1 MTDDA
6 APGTMPVARAM
17 RRVRAA
23 RSRLLDALPL
33 LATVVM
39 VGSLYLPADEGPPA
53 LAWETYS
60 VGSLRAAAREER
72 PAIVDV
78 SASWCA
84 PCVEMERTTFRDPS
98 VVALARGFA
107 LLRADLTSSDPSTRT
122 DLAPLRVPS
131 IPTIILFD
139 RTGREV
145 RRLVGFTSHASLAH
159 ALEGAAA
166 AESGSP
172 AVPVIAARARP

>member
-6 APGTMPVARAM
+6 ASDAPRFTRAM
-17 RRVRAA
+17 RHVRAA

-33 LATVVM
+33 LATVLV

-53 LAWETYS
+53 LAWQTYS
-60 VGSLRAAAREER
+60 VERLGAAARAGR

-84 PCVEMERTTFRDPS
+84 PCVEMERTTFRDAS
-98 VVALARGFA
+98 VVALASGFA
-107 LLRADLTSSDPSTRT
+107 LLRADPTSSDASSRT
-122 DLAPLRVPS
+122 DLVRLNVPS

-145 RRLVGFTSHASLAH
+145 RRLVGFTSHAVLAH
-159 ALEGAAA
+159 ALEGVATDGGPPAA
-166 AESGSP
+166 
-172 AVPVIAARARP
+172 PVVASRATP